1 LKRACFLQK
10 AAGLVQA
17 VTYFIGLSSFEM
29 MAMFRRG
36 LFYSYLTIYL
46 RHFLGLSVTETT
58 LFATLPMTMNILAQT
73 FIWGRISDRFQLRRT
88 LIIYGE
94 VLAAAGTV
102 GIWFLHR
109 LPQSSLGAGYAI
121 IVGLTV
127 VEIFWS
133 MSNIAWSALVSD
145 MYGAT
150 ERSRIQGRLSS
161 MGGIGRMLGVWIGGL
176 MYDGFGLTYAG
187 WGFHQGW
194 LFFISAAVMIIS
206 TVPLR
211 FLPEGG
217 ACLAP
222 GVSPSPD
229 TLEHRNTS
237 LRVYLTF
244 LIALVFINF
253 GRNSVAIIFPQYLAL
268 ENGLAINSRT
278 LSYIINSQSL
288 SIILFGWGAGWIGR
302 KLSNAAALLWATGA
316 AIAALLI
323 VTFSQYLPLL
333 YLSSFL
339 RGIGDVLVLA
349 CAYGYASVLIPAEL
363 RARRFA
369 WFNATFFLSWG
380 LAGTLIA
387 GPLVDALIGI
397 GYTESIAYRASF
409 AAAAVITLIGLSIM
423 AALTWHQRRR
433 GLPI

>member
-1 LKRACFLQK
+1 
-10 AAGLVQA
+10 
-17 VTYFIGLSSFEM
+17 M

-46 RHFLGLSVTETT
+46 RHYLGLSVTETT
-58 LFATLPMTMNILAQT
+58 LFATLPMSMNILAQT
-73 FIWGRISDRFQLRRT
+73 FVWGSISDRFQLRRT
-88 LIIYGE
+88 LIILGE
-94 VLAAAGTV
+94 ILAAVGTV

-109 LPQSSLGAGYAI
+109 LPQSNIWSGYAI
-121 IVGLTV
+121 IAGLTI

-133 MSNIAWSALVSD
+133 MSNIAWSALVTD
-145 MYGAT
+145 MYGAA

-176 MYDGFGLTYAG
+176 LYDGMGLYYPG

-194 LFFISAAVMIIS
+194 LFFLSAGVMIIS
-206 TVPLR
+206 VIPLR
-211 FLPEGG
+211 YLPEGG
-217 ACLAP
+217 ACLTPAAP
-222 GVSPSPD
+222 VPGTIP
-229 TLEHRNTS
+229 EHEVNTS
-237 LRVYLTF
+237 VKVYLIF
-244 LIALVFINF
+244 LVALVFINF
-253 GRNSVAIIFPQYLAL
+253 GRNSVAIIFPQYLSL
-268 ENGLAINSRT
+268 KNGLAIDSRT

-288 SIILFGWGAGWIGR
+288 AIIIFGWGAGWIGR
-302 KLSNAAALLWATGA
+302 NLGNAVSLLSATAA

-323 VTFSQYLPLL
+323 LAFSQAVPLL

-339 RGIGDVLVLA
+339 RGIGDVVVLA
-349 CAYGYASVLIPAEL
+349 CAYGYASVLIPPEM

-387 GPLVDALIGI
+387 GPVVDALINFGK
-397 GYTESIAYRASF
+397 TEDLAYRTSF
-409 AAAAVITLIGLSIM
+409 VVAAAITFVGLLIMS
-423 AALTWHQRRR
+423 ALTWHQRRR

>member
-1 LKRACFLQK
+1 LA
-10 AAGLVQA
+10 QA
-17 VTYFIGLSSFEM
+17 VTYFLGLSSFEM

-58 LFATLPMTMNILAQT
+58 LFATLPMTINILAQT

-94 VLAAAGTV
+94 LLAAVGTV

-109 LPQSSLGAGYAI
+109 VPETNIASGYMI
-121 IVGLTV
+121 IAGLTV

-150 ERSRIQGRLSS
+150 ERSRILGRLSS
-161 MGGIGRMLGVWIGGL
+161 MGGIGRMVGIWIGGL
-176 MYDGFGLTYAG
+176 LYDGLGLTYSG

-206 TVPLR
+206 IVPLR

-217 ACLAP
+217 AYLT
-222 GVSPSPD
+222 PSGSVP
-229 TLEHRNTS
+229 TQATESANTS
-237 LRVYLTF
+237 LKVYLTF

-268 ENGLAINSRT
+268 SDGLALDSRT

-288 SIILFGWGAGWIGR
+288 AIILFGWGAGWIGR
-302 KLSNAAALLWATGA
+302 KRGNAAALLSATGA
-316 AIAALLI
+316 AIIALLL
-323 VTFSQYLPLL
+323 VAFSQFLPLL

-387 GPLVDALIGI
+387 GPVVDALIASGQ
-397 GYTESIAYRASF
+397 TESIAYRTSF
-409 AAAAVITLIGLSIM
+409 AVAAGITFIGLMIL
-423 AALTWHQRRR
+423 AALTWHQRRK